1 MAAAAKTPTDLLNEL
16 LVKLGITAEIEVKDG
31 EPTVLEIKSDDAA
44 RLIGHRGEAIAAI
57 QHLLRVMLHH
67 ADQDASIVVDVDGYR
82 ERQHEQLR
90 ELARQKAQEVR
101 ESGQSAVLAP
111 MTSYERR
118 LVHVELKEAD
128 GILTESLGEGGNR
141 RVVIKKQD

>member
-1 MAAAAKTPTDLLNEL
+1 MSAAPKSPADLLKEL
-16 LVKLGITAEIEVKDG
+16 LAQLGVAAEIEVKEG

-44 RLIGHRGEAIAAI
+44 QLIGHRGEAIAAI

-67 ADQDASIVVDVDGYR
+67 ADQDAAIVVDVDGYR

-90 ELARQKAQEVR
+90 ETARQKAQEVR
-101 ESGQSAVLAP
+101 ETGQSAVLAP

-118 LVHVELKEAD
+118 LVHVELKDAD
-128 GILTESLGEGGNR
+128 GVLTESLGEGGQR